1 MATFKITR
9 ITNPI
14 SYWEEFC
21 QNVREIDKLPN
32 SAIEAVET
40 NTSKILELLNE
51 TKSVLVFGQVQSGK
65 TLNYSGLIA
74 QTLESKYDLV
84 IVLAGTKTNLVDQT
98 YERLNSYFNSS
109 PDIDILKM
117 NNDVNFRQQ
126 LNKINDNQKR
136 KLILVS
142 LKHQDYLQKIGFELH
157 LNAVRTL
164 VLDDE
169 ADQASLNT
177 KEYYSHKNNINEM
190 SRIYSELKSILNSD
204 FVNLIQYTAT
214 PQALFLLGTDNV
226 LCPEKYYV
234 QHPPDSYFGINEL
247 LHSTRNHIVPVL
259 DFESSYKFVID
270 EYIKICYQLI
280 SNENYNETLSCL
292 IHSDWRTNILDQ
304 DYQKVNDYIRN
315 YTFNRPDWNELAND
329 KLPIDQFENWF
340 RGNICIYDVFRS
352 KTEVEWDKYQFI
364 ILVGGNMLERGF
376 TIPGL
381 VSTILTR
388 NSKSASNSDTLQQR
402 CRFLGYRDK
411 LKDYIKVY
419 TTQEIIDDLKDYDNS
434 QNLMLSEID
443 ESGFTANFSKSF
455 IMKYLLPTRQNV
467 LPGSLKRSI
476 RNKNLILNKRVNS
489 YDEISIYI
497 NKHNLNDSQL
507 SNIRIDNLS
516 EVFIPFSNHPILKE
530 LEEIPVALFGKP
542 NNPRLRTFNE
552 FGRVNELFQ
561 GRSNKYLGDRYLFGE
576 TLHLQIH
583 LVKDKINGQ
592 LHIYFAIMN
601 GPKLD
606 IVYLDY
612 AI

>member
-21 QNVREIDKLPN
+21 QNVKEIDKLPD
-32 SAIEAVET
+32 SAIEAVQI
-40 NTSKILELLNE
+40 NTSKILNLLND

-74 QTLESKYDLV
+74 RTLESRYDLV

-98 YERLNSYFNSS
+98 YVRLKSYFSS
-109 PDIDILKM
+109 CPDIDILKM
-117 NNDVNFRQQ
+117 NNDINIGQQ
-126 LNKINDNQKR
+126 LDRINENHGR

-142 LKHQDYLQKIGFELH
+142 LKHQDYLQKIGLELH
-157 LNAVRTL
+157 RNAVSTL

-190 SRIYSELKSILNSD
+190 SRIYSELRSILNSD

-214 PQALFLLGTDNV
+214 PQALFLLGTDNI

-247 LHSTRNHIVPVL
+247 LNSSRNHVIPVA
-259 DFESSYKFVID
+259 DFESSYKFVLD
-270 EYIKICYQLI
+270 EFIKICYQLI
-280 SNENYNETLSCL
+280 SQRNHNETLSCL
-292 IHSDWRTNILDQ
+292 IHSDWRTKILNQ

-315 YTFNRPDWNELAND
+315 YSFDGPDWAQLDND
-329 KLPIDQFENWF
+329 SLPIDQFEKWF
-340 RGNICIYDVFRS
+340 RGNTCVYDVFRS

-364 ILVGGNMLERGF
+364 ILVGGNMLERGY

-402 CRFLGYRDK
+402 CRFLGYKNK

-419 TTQEIIDDLKDYDNS
+419 TTQEIIDDLCDYDKS

-455 IMKYLLPTRQNV
+455 MMKYLLPTRQNV

-476 RNKNLILNKRVNS
+476 GNKNLLLNKPINS
-489 YDEISIYI
+489 FEEIISFIEKY
-497 NKHNLNDSQL
+497 NLKDSKL
-507 SNIRIDNLS
+507 STLSVICLS
-516 EVFIPFSNHPILKE
+516 ELSTTLSSHPILRE
-530 LEEIPVALFGKP
+530 LADIPVSLFGKP

-552 FGRVNELFQ
+552 IGRVNELFQ
-561 GRSNKYLGDRYLFGE
+561 GRNNNYLGDRYLFGE
-576 TLHLQIH
+576 KLHLQIH
-583 LVKDKINGQ
+583 LVQDKNNGQ
-592 LHIYFAIMN
+592 KYIYFAIMN
-601 GPKLD
+601 GPMLD
-606 IVYLDY
+606 LIYLDY